1 VKKLLQFTE
10 TQGMKK
16 LARGGSTV
24 VEQSP
29 HHPEVKGLSPPTSVG
44 TGREKMV
51 EKRLRKLGNNKK
63 MKNIFMYSSEKTCFL
78 E

>member
-1 VKKLLQFTE
+1 MKKLKHFTE

-16 LARGGSTV
+16 LARGGTV

-29 HHPEVKGLSPPTSVG
+29 HHPEVKGLSPPTSVN

-51 EKRLRKLGNNKK
+51 QNRMRKLGNNKK
-63 MKNIFMYSSEKTCFL
+63 MKKVLMDF
-78 E
+78 